1 MDRFTKR
8 LLLFCAVQLTA
19 ELALLL
25 AALRLRGIWLYIL
38 LAYCFLSGI
47 SVNFYIRYLN
57 KQREADKKK
66 PKEREPW
73 EKT

>member
-1 MDRFTKR
+1 MDRFTKK
-8 LLLFCAVQLTA
+8 LLLFCAVQIAA

-38 LAYCFLSGI
+38 LAYCLLSGV
-47 SVNFYIRYLN
+47 SLYFYIKYLN
-57 KQREADKKK
+57 KQREEEQRK

-73 EKT
+73 EKK